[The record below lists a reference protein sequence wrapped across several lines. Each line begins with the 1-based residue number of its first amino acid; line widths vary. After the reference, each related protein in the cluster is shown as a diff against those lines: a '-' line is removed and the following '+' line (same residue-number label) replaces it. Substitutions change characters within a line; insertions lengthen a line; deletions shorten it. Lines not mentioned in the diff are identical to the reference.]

1 MFLLGDTPPLLLPLW
16 DPTTEP
22 HDILTTSYE
31 PSGSCSDS
39 GDVLIE
45 AAKAVISS
53 LSFSSTIP
61 LQRRRAVFG

>member
-16 DPTTEP
+16 DPTTKP

-31 PSGSCSDS
+31 TSGSCSDS